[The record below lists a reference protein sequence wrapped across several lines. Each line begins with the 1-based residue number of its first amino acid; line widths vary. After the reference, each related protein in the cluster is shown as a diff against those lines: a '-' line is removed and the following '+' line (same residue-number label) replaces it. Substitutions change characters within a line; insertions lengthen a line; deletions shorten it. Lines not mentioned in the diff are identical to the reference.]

1 MGTNRRYADAVD
13 RRMDDRIL
21 ERTAAGGPL
30 QSLTPQE
37 LELDRLPLT
46 ITPTP
51 ERVRAW
57 VHFGEVAVRVDAEAL
72 RWTPRAIG
80 IRFSVGDRPMKTW
93 VWASAVERVNP
104 LQGRFS
110 DLPPD

>member
-1 MGTNRRYADAVD
+1 MGTNRRYADAID

-21 ERTAAGGPL
+21 ERTAAAGAL

-51 ERVRAW
+51 EPVRAW
-57 VHFGEVAVRVDAEAL
+57 VHFGDVAIRVDAEAV
-72 RWTPRAIG
+72 RWTSRAIG
-80 IRFSVGDRPMKTW
+80 IRFSVGGRRLRTW
-93 VWASAVERVNP
+93 VWASAVERRGP
-104 LQGRFS
+104 LQGGFS
-110 DLPPD
+110 DLPSD